1 MLNYF
6 SKPKKRKVIYR
17 YLILLLLI
25 FPFIEGKAQDQ
36 KELNVIKGNW
46 FQFTDAQNS
55 LYHYLANQSYELL
68 SKRKELVSKNQ
79 SLSDWQNRQAIIRET
94 LNEIVGPFPNKTP
107 LNVKVSKVINK
118 DGYKVEQ
125 TIFESQPGF
134 YVTSSLFIPSGL
146 KKGSKAPAII
156 YCSGHS
162 EDGYRNPVYQH
173 VILNLVKKGFI
184 VFAFDPVGQG
194 ERFEYIDPETGKSKV
209 GDPSREHSY
218 PGAQA
223 FIIGNSQA
231 RHMIWDGIRAVDYLV
246 SRKEVDPNRIGITG
260 RSGGGT
266 QSSYIAA
273 FDDRIQAVAP
283 ENYITN
289 FTRLFESVG
298 PQDAEQNFPSAIL
311 KGIDHPDLLTI
322 RAPKPTLMIT
332 TTNDYFSIQGARET
346 AEEVAKVYRAYGKEA
361 QFSMVEDDA
370 PHASTK
376 KNREAMY
383 AFFQKEL
390 ANPGNSNDEETVPL
404 AASEIQVTATGQVSS
419 SLGGETIYSLNRKEA
434 EKLGKELQFARK
446 NTNSH
451 FSNAVASAKKL
462 SGYQEPAEVDQP
474 VFTGRIQRDGYTVEK
489 YFIRGEGNY
498 VIPYLLFKPTQ
509 SNKKVLLYLNPTG
522 KNEDAMVGG
531 EIEWFAKQGFTV
543 LAPDLI
549 GMGEMGPGEFEGDAY
564 FGNTS
569 YNTWFASILV
579 GRSILGIQ
587 VGDVIKLVHLINKQE
602 NTKEFYGLAKKQT
615 APILLHAAAIDPLFK
630 RVALIEP
637 YSSYRSIVMNS
648 FYEPSFI
655 HSTVAGSLKEYDLPD
670 LSSSLA
676 PNKLLM
682 IGTTDGLG
690 QTGNLDDINKDLS
703 IVKEVYQKQNAK
715 DKLNILP
722 FESIQKS
729 RGSLLEWL
737 K

>member
-1 MLNYF
+1 MINYSLN
-6 SKPKKRKVIYR
+6 PKKRKVIYR
-17 YLILLLLI
+17 YLFVLAFI
-25 FPFIEGKAQDQ
+25 FPFIEGTAQDQ

-55 LYHYLANQSYELL
+55 LYHYLANQSYDLL
-68 SKRKELVSKNQ
+68 DKRKEQLLQNQ
-79 SLSDWQNRQAIIRET
+79 SLSDWQTRQVTIRET
-94 LNEIVGPFPNKTP
+94 LNEIVGPFPDKTP

-134 YVTSSLFIPSGL
+134 FVTSSLFIPNGL

-194 ERFEYIDPETGKSKV
+194 ERFEYLDPETGKSKV

-311 KGIDHPDLLTI
+311 KGIDHPDLLAI
-322 RAPKPTLMIT
+322 RAPKPALMIT

-346 AEEVAKVYRAYGKEA
+346 AEEVAKVYQAYGKKA
-361 QFSMVEDDA
+361 QFNMVEDDA

-434 EKLGKELQFARK
+434 EKLEDELQLARK
-446 NTNSH
+446 NNNRH
-451 FSNAVASAKKL
+451 FSNAVASAKKQ
-462 SGYQEPAEVDQP
+462 SGYQEPAEVDQS
-474 VFTGRIQRDGYTVEK
+474 VFTGRIQRKGYAIEK
-489 YFIRGEGNY
+489 SFIKGEGNY

-509 SNKKVLLYLNPTG
+509 SNQKVLLYLNPSG
-522 KNEDAMVGG
+522 KNEDAAVGG

-587 VGDVIKLVHLINKQE
+587 LGDIIKLVHLISKQE
-602 NTKEFYGLAKKQT
+602 DTKEFYGLAQKQT
-615 APILLHAAAIDPLFK
+615 APILLHAAAIDPLFE

-637 YSSYRSIVMNS
+637 YSSYRSIVMNP

-690 QTGNLDDINKDLS
+690 QTDNLDDINKDLS
-703 IVKEVYQKQNAK
+703 IIKKTYQKLNAE
-715 DKLNILP
+715 DKLLITP
-722 FESIQKS
+722 FESIQKT
-729 RGSLLEWL
+729 RDSLMEWI

>member
-1 MLNYF
+1 M
-6 SKPKKRKVIYR
+6 RR
-17 YLILLLLI
+17 YLIILFLI
-25 FPFIEGKAQDQ
+25 LPFMASKAQDQ

-55 LYHYLANQSYELL
+55 LYHYLADQSYDLL
-68 SKRKELVSKNQ
+68 HKRKERLSTNK
-79 SLSDWQNRQAIIRET
+79 SLSDWQKRQTDIRET
-94 LNEIVGPFPNKTP
+94 LDEIVGPFPDKTP
-107 LNVKVSKVINK
+107 LNVKVLKVLNK
-118 DGYKVEQ
+118 EGYKVEQ

-134 YVTSSLFIPSGL
+134 YVTSSLFIPDGL

-162 EDGYRNPVYQH
+162 EDGYRNSIYQH

-194 ERFEYIDPETGKSKV
+194 ERFEYLDPETGKSKV

-231 RHMIWDGIRAVDYLV
+231 RHMIWDGIRAVDYLI

-289 FTRLFESVG
+289 FTRLFQSVG
-298 PQDAEQNFPSAIL
+298 PQDAEQNLPSSIL
-311 KGIDHPDLLTI
+311 KGIDHPDLLTV
-322 RAPKPTLMIT
+322 RAPKPALMIT

-346 AEEVAKVYRAYGKEA
+346 AEEVSKVYQSYGKEA
-361 QFSMVEDDA
+361 QFTMVEDDA
-370 PHASTK
+370 PHSSTK

-383 AFFQKEL
+383 AFFQREL
-390 ANPGNSNDEETVPL
+390 TNPGSSNDEETVPL
-404 AASEIQVTATGQVSS
+404 STSEIQVTATGQVSS

-434 EKLGKELQFARK
+434 ERVVKELQLARK
-446 NTNSH
+446 N
-451 FSNAVASAKKL
+451 SNNHILNVIASAKTR
-462 SGYQEPAEVDQP
+462 SGYQEPTEVDQP
-474 VFTGRIQRDGYTVEK
+474 VFAGRIQREGYAIEK
-489 YFIRGEGNY
+489 YFIKGEGDY
-498 VIPYLLFKPTQ
+498 VIPYLVFKPTQ
-509 SNKKVLLYLNPTG
+509 TNQKALLYLNPSG
-522 KNEDAMVGG
+522 KDEDATVGG
-531 EIEWFAKQGFTV
+531 EIEWFVKQGFTV

-587 VGDVIKLVHLINKQE
+587 LGDVIKLVHLISKQE

-615 APILLHAAAIDPLFK
+615 APILLHAAAIDPLLK
-630 RVALIEP
+630 RIALLEP
-637 YSSYRSIVMNS
+637 YSSYRSIIMNP

-676 PNKLLM
+676 PSELLM

-690 QTGNLDDINKDLS
+690 QTDNSDDINKDLS
-703 IVKEVYQKQNAK
+703 IVKEAYQKLNAGN
-715 DKLNILP
+715 KLLITP

-729 RGSLLEWL
+729 RDSFREWI

>member
-1 MLNYF
+1 MINY
-6 SKPKKRKVIYR
+6 SLYPKKRKLIYR
-17 YLILLLLI
+17 YLFILALI
-25 FPFIEGKAQDQ
+25 FPFIEGTAQDR

-55 LYHYLANQSYELL
+55 LYHYLADQSYTLL
-68 SKRKELVSKNQ
+68 EKRKENLSKNH
-79 SLSDWQNRQAIIRET
+79 SLSYWQARQVTVRQT
-94 LNEIVGPFPNKTP
+94 LNQIVGPFPDKTP
-107 LNVKVSKVINK
+107 LNAKVLKVVNK

-125 TIFESQPGF
+125 IIFESRPGF
-134 YVTSSLFIPSGL
+134 YVTSSLFIPNGL
-146 KKGSKAPAII
+146 KKGTKAPAII

-194 ERFEYIDPETGKSKV
+194 ERFEYIDPATGKSKV

-231 RHMIWDGIRAVDYLV
+231 RHMIWDGIRAVDYLI
-246 SRKEVDPNRIGITG
+246 SRKEVDPSRIGITG

-266 QSSYIAA
+266 QSAYIAA

-289 FTRLFESVG
+289 FTRLFQSVG

-311 KGIDHPDLLTI
+311 NGIDHPDLLVI
-322 RAPKPTLMIT
+322 RAPKPALMIT

-346 AEEVAKVYRAYGKEA
+346 AEELARVYQAYGREE

-370 PHASTK
+370 PHSSTK

-383 AFFQKEL
+383 SFFQRVL

-404 AASEIQVTATGQVSS
+404 TPSEIQVTTTGQVSS
-419 SLGGETIYSLNRKEA
+419 SLGGETIYSLNLKEA
-434 EKLGKELQFARK
+434 EESMKKLQLARK
-446 NTNSH
+446 NVESH
-451 FSNAVASAKKL
+451 YSNVVSSAKRL
-462 SGYQEPAEVDQP
+462 SGYQEPSDVDQP
-474 VFTGRIQRDGYTVEK
+474 IFTGRIQREGYAIEK
-489 YFIRGEGNY
+489 YFINGEGNY
-498 VIPYLLFKPTQ
+498 VIPYLLFKPFQ
-509 SNKKVLLYLNPTG
+509 SNQKALLYLNPSG
-522 KNEDAMVGG
+522 KNEDATVGG
-531 EIEWFAKQGFTV
+531 EIESFAKQGFTILV
-543 LAPDLI
+543 PDLI
-549 GMGEMGPGEFEGDAY
+549 GMGEMGPGQFEGDAY

-602 NTKEFYGLAKKQT
+602 NTKEFYGLAKKQA
-615 APILLHAAAIDPLFK
+615 APILLHAAAIDPIFK

-637 YSSYRSIVMNS
+637 YSSYRSIVMS
-648 FYEPSFI
+648 PFYEPSFI
-655 HSTVAGSLKEYDLPD
+655 HSTVASSLKEYDLPD

-676 PNKLLM
+676 PRKLLM
-682 IGTTDGLG
+682 IGVTDGLG
-690 QTGNLDDINKDLS
+690 QTNDLKDVNKDLS
-703 IVKEVYQKQNAK
+703 IIQEAYQKLHAGDNLSIISFK
-715 DKLNILP
+715 
-722 FESIQKS
+722 SIQKS
-729 RGSLLEWL
+729 RGFLTEWM

>member
-1 MLNYF
+1 MLSYF
-6 SKPKKRKVIYR
+6 SNLKKREVIHR
-17 YLILLLLI
+17 YLFVLALV

-55 LYHYLANQSYELL
+55 LYHYLADQSYTLL
-68 SKRKELVSKNQ
+68 EKRKENLSKNH
-79 SLSDWQNRQAIIRET
+79 SLSDWQARQASIRQN
-94 LNEIVGPFPNKTP
+94 LNEIVGPFPDRTP
-107 LNVKVSKVINK
+107 LNAKVLKVVNK
-118 DGYKVEQ
+118 EGYKVEQ
-125 TIFESQPGF
+125 TIFESRPGF
-134 YVTSSLFIPSGL
+134 YVTSSLFIPNGL
-146 KKGSKAPAII
+146 KKGTKAPAII

-194 ERFEYIDPETGKSKV
+194 ERFEYIDPATGKSKV

-231 RHMIWDGIRAVDYLV
+231 RHMIWDGIRAVDYLI
-246 SRKEVDPNRIGITG
+246 SRKEVDPSRIGITG

-289 FTRLFESVG
+289 FTRLFQSVG
-298 PQDAEQNFPSAIL
+298 PQDAEQNFPRAIL
-311 KGIDHPDLLTI
+311 KGIDHPDLLAI
-322 RAPKPTLMIT
+322 RAPKPALMIT

-346 AEEVAKVYRAYGKEA
+346 AEELARVYQAYGKEE

-370 PHASTK
+370 PHSSTK

-383 AFFQKEL
+383 AFFQKAL
-390 ANPGNSNDEETVPL
+390 TNRGNSNDEETVPL
-404 AASEIQVTATGQVSS
+404 NPSEIQVTTTGQVSS

-434 EKLGKELQFARK
+434 EKSVKELQLARK
-446 NTNSH
+446 NAESH
-451 FSNAVASAKKL
+451 YANVVASAKKR
-462 SGYQEPAEVDQP
+462 SGYQKPTEEDQP
-474 VFTGRIQRDGYTVEK
+474 VFTGRIQREGYAIEK
-489 YFIRGEGNY
+489 YFIKGEGNY
-498 VIPYLLFKPTQ
+498 VIPYLLFKPQ
-509 SNKKVLLYLNPTG
+509 RSNQKTLLYLNHLG
-522 KNEDAMVGG
+522 KNEDAAVEG
-531 EIEWFAKQGFTV
+531 EIEWFAKQGFTILV
-543 LAPDLI
+543 PDLI
-549 GMGEMGPGEFEGDAY
+549 GMGEMGPGQFEGDAY

-602 NTKEFYGLAKKQT
+602 NAREFYGLAKKQT
-615 APILLHAAAIDPLFK
+615 APILLHAAAIDPIFK

-637 YSSYRSIVMNS
+637 YSSYRSIVMS
-648 FYEPSFI
+648 PFYEPSFI
-655 HSTVAGSLKEYDLPD
+655 HSTVAGSLQEYDLPD
-670 LSSSLA
+670 LSASLA
-676 PNKLLM
+676 PRKLLI

-690 QTGNLDDINKDLS
+690 QTTDSKDVNQDLS
-703 IVKEVYQKQNAK
+703 IIQEAYQMQNAEA
-715 DKLNILP
+715 KLLIAP
-722 FESIQKS
+722 SQSTQKS
-729 RGSLLEWL
+729 RGFFTEWM